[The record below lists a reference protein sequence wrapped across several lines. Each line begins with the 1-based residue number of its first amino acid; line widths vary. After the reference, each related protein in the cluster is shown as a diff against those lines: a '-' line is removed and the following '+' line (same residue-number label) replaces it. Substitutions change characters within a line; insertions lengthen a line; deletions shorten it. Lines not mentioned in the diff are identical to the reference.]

1 MLNAGTNEGASAA
14 VNYADI
20 LNESWDNIQEVVVL
34 PIGSWLLRTRN
45 ASLQP
50 PKTEG
55 GNPSVLFVY
64 EPKEPM
70 QDVDQEALDA
80 LGADYNYS
88 ENRVFFRVWLET
100 GADKDRLR
108 QHIMRHGVD
117 LTGMSIGESLKAVK
131 GTEVVAYLSQK
142 QITNKGSGETRVEN
156 DPQNFV
162 EAE

>member
-1 MLNAGTNEGASAA
+1 MLNAQTSGASP
-14 VNYADI
+14 VNYMDI
-20 LNESWDNIQEVVVL
+20 LNESWDNIQEVVTL

-50 PKTEG
+50 PKSEG
-55 GNPSVLFVY
+55 GNPSILFVY

-70 QDVDQEALDA
+70 QDVDQSALDE
-80 LGADYNYS
+80 LGSDYNYS

-108 QHIMRHGVD
+108 QHISRHGID
-117 LTGMSIGESLKAVK
+117 MTGMTIGESLKAVK

-142 QITNKGSGETRVEN
+142 QVTNKTTGETRLEN
-156 DPQNFV
+156 EPQNFV